1 MKAAIRTLDID
12 AMIRFGSG
20 KPMRRDIAQLPQIIP
35 QLACFELRQDEIVV
49 VMIGGGRYSI
59 DAKIEKEF

>member
-12 AMIRFGSG
+12 AMIRFGSE
-20 KPMRRDIAQLPQIIP
+20 KPIRQDTAQLPQIIP

-49 VMIGGGRYSI
+49 VMIGGRRYSI
-59 DAKIEKEF
+59 DAKIVKEF